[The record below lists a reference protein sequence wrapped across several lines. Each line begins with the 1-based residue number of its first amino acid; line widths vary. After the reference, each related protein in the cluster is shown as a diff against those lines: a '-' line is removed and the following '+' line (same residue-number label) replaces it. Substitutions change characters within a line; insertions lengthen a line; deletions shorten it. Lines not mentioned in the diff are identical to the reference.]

1 VTIHSRRRQRLRH
14 NYLKTNSR
22 LKTFSRL
29 LLLLP
34 LLLRPSSLLLHF
46 AAIKLHRAPFL
57 LSILL
62 QSLILHGLLCD
73 RLVIVSLC
81 LSGSLHHVSHCHCR
95 IVLDGHNYSEWAF
108 YVQTAL
114 QGNGLLFHLT
124 DDPPALLTDHRY
136 QNMADQWWQGDG
148 CYGQ

>member
-1 VTIHSRRRQRLRH
+1 MVCCVIGS
-14 NYLKTNSR
+14 S
-22 LKTFSRL
+22 
-29 LLLLP
+29 
-34 LLLRPSSLLLHF
+34 SSLFVYPVHYIMSVT
-46 AAIKLHRAPFL
+46 AIVVN
-57 LSILL
+57 I
-62 QSLILHGLLCD
+62 I
-73 RLVIVSLC
+73 
-81 LSGSLHHVSHCHCR
+81 
-95 IVLDGHNYSEWAF
+95 LDGHNYSEWAF

>member
-34 LLLRPSSLLLHF
+34 LLRPSSLLLHF
-46 AAIKLHRAPFL
+46 AAIKLHRPPFL

-81 LSGSLHHVSHCHCR
+81 LSG
-95 IVLDGHNYSEWAF
+95 
-108 YVQTAL
+108 
-114 QGNGLLFHLT
+114 LL
-124 DDPPALLTDHRY
+124 A
-136 QNMADQWWQGDG
+136 
-148 CYGQ
+148 